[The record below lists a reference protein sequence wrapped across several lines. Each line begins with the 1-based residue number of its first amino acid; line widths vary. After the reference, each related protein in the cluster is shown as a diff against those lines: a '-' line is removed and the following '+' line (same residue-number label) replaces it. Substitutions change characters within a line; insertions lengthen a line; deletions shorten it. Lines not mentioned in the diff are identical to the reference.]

1 MNEIERIQKLELK
14 RKEQNRKIRNAKK
27 KAREK
32 VQLQI
37 AEYLFEICG
46 WTGRNKDNYIEELD
60 LEKFKSFCN
69 EKKRVFIKQ
78 LKYEQ
83 YIEKP
88 KKESS
93 NSPNNAGLEQEQP
106 NTRPI
111 ENIPPEMPY
120 NQPINQGNV

>member
-46 WTGRNKDNYIEELD
+46 
-60 LEKFKSFCN
+60 
-69 EKKRVFIKQ
+69 
-78 LKYEQ
+78 
-83 YIEKP
+83 
-88 KKESS
+88 
-93 NSPNNAGLEQEQP
+93 
-106 NTRPI
+106 
-111 ENIPPEMPY
+111 
-120 NQPINQGNV
+120 